1 MNGFLTG
8 LEQATGGFWPYLVVI
23 VFGFLPTEIWRIIGV
38 FFGQS
43 LDENSEALV
52 WVRMVATALVTA
64 VVFKLIVAPTGA
76 LAAIPLAARIGAV
89 AAGLAAM
96 YLAKRS
102 VLIGLLA
109 GELTLFAGAL
119 HSGV

>member
-1 MNGFLTG
+1 MSGVLTG
-8 LEQATGGFWPYLVVI
+8 LEQTTGGLWPYLVVI

-43 LDENSEALV
+43 LDENSEALI

-64 VVFKLIVAPTGA
+64 VVFKLVVAPTGA
-76 LAAIPLAARIGAV
+76 LAAIPLVVRVGAV
-89 AAGLAAM
+89 AAGLATM

-102 VLIGLLA
+102 ILVGLLA
-109 GELTLFAGAL
+109 GELTLLAGAL